1 MSKIDKRLTF
11 PLLSTLISLLKF
23 RSPTSEFHSD
33 IMCAK
38 LDKQQKA
45 EGNGGRETNR
55 EEVVEGEG
63 DKQASECRQ
72 CPTLWV
78 VTMNTLSG
86 CTDD

>member
-1 MSKIDKRLTF
+1 
-11 PLLSTLISLLKF
+11 
-23 RSPTSEFHSD
+23 
-33 IMCAK
+33 MCAK

-45 EGNGGRETNR
+45 EGNGGRGTNR